1 VYFCRRHIRGDPS
14 SAEGHIGC
22 HTLALLGGAP
32 PRLETTGARSQLVAL
47 VAAALEPQAFSELVA
62 RDGLKSLSQVVD
74 EPVE

>member
-1 VYFCRRHIRGDPS
+1 
-14 SAEGHIGC
+14 
-22 HTLALLGGAP
+22 
-32 PRLETTGARSQLVAL
+32 VAL